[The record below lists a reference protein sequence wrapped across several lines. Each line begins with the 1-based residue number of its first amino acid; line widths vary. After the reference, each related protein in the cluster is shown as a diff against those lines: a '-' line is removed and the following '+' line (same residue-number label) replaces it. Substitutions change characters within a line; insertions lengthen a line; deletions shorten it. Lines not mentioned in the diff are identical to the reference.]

1 MRGWVVLV
9 AIIDPQGS
17 IIDPQGSRGAF
28 TPMGTEPFLK
38 GRVKKSHCD
47 RPNTGCYVQMFI

>member
-1 MRGWVVLV
+1 MIVPVSSSV
-9 AIIDPQGS
+9 
-17 IIDPQGSRGAF
+17 IDPQGSRGAF